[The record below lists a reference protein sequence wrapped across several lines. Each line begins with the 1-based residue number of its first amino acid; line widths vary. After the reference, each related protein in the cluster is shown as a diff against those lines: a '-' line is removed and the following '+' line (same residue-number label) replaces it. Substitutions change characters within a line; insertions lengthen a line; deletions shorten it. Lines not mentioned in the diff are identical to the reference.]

1 MRVPPLP
8 RALRRGRGLAAAAAV
23 VLAAALVAAAQAPPT
38 NAPPA
43 PAAPPAATEL
53 TFPRF
58 NDVYEQPG
66 AVSRPLVQGGVTI
79 RLRSPENHLVLRS
92 HRVRLAPMGDGTHW
106 AEVVADFAGR
116 GRVIADLDFGTGQPT
131 RLEDEVVLPP
141 QTRTVV
147 GRVVIALGE
156 SGDYEIT
163 PVELPETVAIAFE
176 SKLAGGLADLCR
188 TVTLMAGLAI
198 DCGTVE
204 AGLTTASIPLPEPGE
219 TYLVPAERLSAE
231 DRAQLDA
238 YLARARSEG

>member
-1 MRVPPLP
+1 M
-8 RALRRGRGLAAAAAV
+8 LRRSRRSRGLAIAMAVAAAVAAAA
-23 VLAAALVAAAQAPPT
+23 QSP
-38 NAPPA
+38 
-43 PAAPPAATEL
+43 PAAPPVPAAPAAATEL

-66 AVSRPLVQGGVTI
+66 AVSQPLVQGGVTI

-106 AEVVADFAGR
+106 VEVVADFAGR
-116 GRVIADLDFGTGQPT
+116 GRVIADLDFGNGQPT
-131 RLEDEVVLPP
+131 RLEDQVVLPP

-156 SGDYEIT
+156 NGDYEIT
-163 PVELPETVAIAFE
+163 PVELPKTLAIAFE

-204 AGLTTASIPLPEPGE
+204 AGLTTASIPLPAPGE
-219 TYLVPAERLSAE
+219 TYLLPAERLSAE
-231 DRAQLDA
+231 DRAGLDA
-238 YLARARSEG
+238 YLARARSAG